1 MKIRRLQTYRVFAGT
16 TFTLTLD
23 LALALALTL
32 ALTGCF
38 FAKPADTKYYV
49 IDYIPTPTKARL
61 EKGPYPFVLRM
72 RDCNIAETYRRPQ
85 IVYRQ
90 SANQMEFYGY
100 HLWAVDPDRMI
111 GDLVIKHLKTVHLF
125 ENVTRTVETYVPDHY
140 LGCDIQAI
148 EEYDNQDSWYAHL
161 AMEYQL
167 EDAKTN
173 QILWKKSYDLR
184 KKVSQH
190 EPVYVV
196 RELTVLLETIN
207 DRMTQELEVLLDEI
221 KYNHD
226 MALKDSLTRAAE
238 VKKSAPTVD
247 ASISTDSSQLPAQPA
262 TSKKTKHKVKP

>member
-1 MKIRRLQTYRVFAGT
+1 MKILRWQARLAVAC
-16 TFTLTLD
+16 
-23 LALALALTL
+23 LALALTS
-32 ALTGCF
+32 CF
-38 FAKPADTKYYV
+38 FAKPTDTKYYV
-49 IDYIPTPTKARL
+49 IDYIPTPTKERL
-61 EKGPYPFVLRM
+61 AKGSYPFVLRM

-111 GDLVIKHLKTVHLF
+111 GDLAIKHLKAVHLF
-125 ENVTRTVETYVPDHY
+125 ENVTRTVESYVPDYY

-161 AMEYQL
+161 ALEYQL

-173 QILWKKSYDLR
+173 QIVWKKTYDLR

-207 DRMTQELEVLLDEI
+207 DRMTKELEVLLDEV

-226 MALKDSLTRAAE
+226 MALKDSLARSTE
-238 VKKSAPTVD
+238 TKKIQISPD
-247 ASISTDSSQLPAQPA
+247 SILSPDSSQPPLPSLPG
-262 TSKKTKHKVKP
+262 KKTKRKAKL